1 MGVNTWPV
9 EGGWRVTST
18 IGPRSSPGGNAST
31 YHRGLDIAPPVA
43 GTIGQGIVAAGGGTV
58 TRVGTDYRNVKQGG
72 SGYGGFVEIKHSDGT
87 MTRYGHMSNVS
98 VRPGDRVGE
107 GDSIGRMG
115 NSGESYGSHLHFERL
130 GKDGQKKSQ
139 MFDND
144 ELNKRASKRGK
155 GDGDDPKKDKD
166 QEKKDKEDEGK
177 EGKGEGNKDTKD
189 SNKSRDKE
197 EKPPKPKD
205 KPDIQGE
212 TNNYRET
219 TMKTIASRL
228 PTHEPW
234 IGHPKSTEG
243 PRQGVQESGSQNNG
257 GGTGNAQSGGGSGS
271 GGSGGGSGNG
281 GGGSG
286 GGSSGTST
294 NPGGSGSGNDNI
306 PTGNAGAGGSFN
318 QGQWDK
324 SQYVYDEYR
333 KAGYSHEVASAAVGN
348 AMWES
353 RMNNN
358 NNTGDGGKA
367 HGIFQ
372 WNDRAPA
379 LKRYAAAQGK
389 DWTDFKTQV
398 SFSLAELDG
407 SAKKY
412 GSNETRAGNL
422 LRNQNL
428 SQDEATHL
436 FANTY
441 ERPAGSNARNPMGG
455 NPHGNENRKKLARE
469 FSSKIKGRKPKT
481 ADPGA
486 NEKAQDSAPKPAET
500 AKPTSGTSAA
510 PAASADGL
518 NS

>member
-18 IGPRSSPGGNAST
+18 FGPRSSPGGNAST
-31 YHRGLDIAPPVA
+31 YHRGVDIAPPVA

-115 NSGESYGSHLHFERL
+115 NSGESYGSHLHFQRV

-219 TMKTIASRL
+219 TMKTISSRL

-234 IGHPKSTEG
+234 IGHPKSTQG
-243 PRQGVQESGSQNNG
+243 PRQGLQESGGDKG
-257 GGTGNAQSGGGSGS
+257 GGDDKGDQGGNSNSNS
-271 GGSGGGSGNG
+271 NSKSN
-281 GGGSG
+281 
-286 GGSSGTST
+286 GTST
-294 NPGGSGSGNDNI
+294 NPKGENLSSNIDRSSDPDKARSIQRTADRLGINATDLATIISYETGGTFKPSQSGGMNKDGSGKGSFLGLIQFSPANQKKYGVSASDSFDKQMYAVENYLRDRGVKPGMEQI
-306 PTGNAGAGGSFN
+306 QVYSAINAGRAATSLNDPILQRSDVNGN
-318 QGQWDK
+318 QFQHIQK
-324 SQYVYDEYR
+324 
-333 KAGYSHEVASAAVGN
+333 
-348 AMWES
+348 
-353 RMNNN
+353 MNNN
-358 NNTGDGGKA
+358 GHRTKGKKIM
-367 HGIFQ
+367 GS
-372 WNDRAPA
+372 
-379 LKRYAAAQGK
+379 
-389 DWTDFKTQV
+389 T
-398 SFSLAELDG
+398 G
-407 SAKKY
+407 SAPPRADEGMNK
-412 GSNETRAGNL
+412 EAAGNKPG
-422 LRNQNL
+422 
-428 SQDEATHL
+428 STEATP
-436 FANTY
+436 N
-441 ERPAGSNARNPMGG
+441 RSGG
-455 NPHGNENRKKLARE
+455 T
-469 FSSKIKGRKPKT
+469 ST
-481 ADPGA
+481 
-486 NEKAQDSAPKPAET
+486 T
-500 AKPTSGTSAA
+500 PTS
-510 PAASADGL
+510 
-518 NS
+518 